1 MTNRVAPRDLKTA
14 RRVDGT
20 RRRRGALRFTLAVVA
35 GFCLAGASYAMV
47 AFLCA
52 VLPADGRA
60 MGETTGEPPVYV
72 CASLAHADVI
82 LPLHDPLQN
91 WEMMFPEVAPA
102 RLPQEVML
110 AIGWGD
116 LNFFRNTPTWADVRF
131 STAARA
137 LLGQGTSALRVVAVN
152 PPKQTPGC
160 LRLKIDRGGRQALI
174 DQVRKSLLLGADGK
188 PQRQAGG
195 EGFEAYYLAQG
206 RYGPFNTCNQWA
218 SQELGAAGLP
228 HAWFAPF
235 SFGVMWPLEAVAQ
248 KD

>member
-1 MTNRVAPRDLKTA
+1 MPRRASAVPTS
-14 RRVDGT
+14 
-20 RRRRGALRFTLAVVA
+20 RGALRFTLAVIA
-35 GFCLAGASYAMV
+35 GFCLAGGSYAMV

-52 VLPADGRA
+52 VLPAGGREMA
-60 MGETTGEPPVYV
+60 AADGEPPVYV
-72 CASLAHADVI
+72 CASIAHADVI

-91 WEMMFPEVAPA
+91 WETLFPDVAPA
-102 RLPQEVML
+102 RLPQGVML

-116 LNFFRNTPTWADVRF
+116 LNFFRDTPTWADVRF

-137 LLGQGTSALRVVAVN
+137 VFGRGTVALRVVAVN
-152 PPKQTPGC
+152 PPKGTPDC
-160 LRLKIDRGGRQALI
+160 LRLKIDRQGRQALI
-174 DQVRKSLLLGADGK
+174 DHVRASLVLGADGK

-218 SQELGAAGLP
+218 SQGLGAAGLP
-228 HAWFAPF
+228 HAWFSPF
-235 SFGVMWPLEAVAQ
+235 SFGVTWPLGAVAL